1 MRISLSD
8 FFAAPDSTNPDR
20 RRFIGRP
27 DARILMSADES
38 ALVRLLRE
46 KRGDIEPEDLSR
58 NPVSSSSGGCR
69 RT

>member
-20 RRFIGRP
+20 RHFIGGSDGP
-27 DARILMSADES
+27 IIMSAVES
-38 ALVRLLRE
+38 PLIRLWE
-46 KRGDIEPEDLSR
+46 KRGDVEPEDLSR